1 MYAAIKFR
9 TATLI
14 YSLSIFGFVCF
25 SPNLQAA
32 ESGIRGECSLENAKR
47 IFSIPDVRIS
57 FSELKNGYRISFYT
71 NDQMTENDL
80 KSEVKFLLDE
90 KKARTP
96 KLIDGYSL
104 EVENTKQVVAK
115 KSCSFG
121 PAMTEILML
130 SDVNLSMSPN
140 SSGYDLKVTSSNL
153 YRKPIIKDLVYE
165 LLVEKS
171 LATHSSTDGY
181 GLLGH

>member
-9 TATLI
+9 TGALI
-14 YSLSIFGFVCF
+14 YGLSILGLVSF
-25 SPNLQAA
+25 SSNLQAA
-32 ESGIRGECSLENAKR
+32 ESGIRGECPLENAKR
-47 IFSIPDVRIS
+47 IISIPDVRIS

-71 NDQMTENDL
+71 NDQMSENDL
-80 KSEVKFLLDE
+80 KSEVQFLLDE

-96 KLIDGYSL
+96 KLVDGYSL

-121 PAMTEILML
+121 PAMTEIMMLM
-130 SDVNLSMSPN
+130 DVNLAMSPN
-140 SSGYDLKVTSSNL
+140 SSGYDLKVTSDNL
-153 YRKPIIKDLVYE
+153 YRKPTIKDMVYE

-181 GLLGH
+181 GLMGH